1 MENTDTDTDIDTDAA
16 RGGPVAPPSDDP
28 VPVVFATDIG
38 DDVDDTWALAQLLRA
53 PRLDVRLVL
62 TERGDPR
69 YRASIAAKVLERAG
83 RTGTPIGLGVEFEGS
98 GGEGP
103 RRYQEPWVDGYDLD
117 GFPGTLHDDGPAA
130 LRRLVGATDETVTVV
145 SVGPVPTLAAA
156 LEADPELAA
165 GCRFVGM
172 HGSLY
177 AGYDGGDPDA
187 ETNVEVDPAGF
198 RRVLS
203 APWQDVLLTPLD
215 TCGSAR
221 LTGERF
227 RRVWRATD
235 DPLVR
240 GVIENNCTF
249 AVRVPWMAYDDFT
262 RRSSTLYDTVAVYLA
277 YDESLVETE
286 RVRFDVTD
294 DGFTAVDP
302 DGEFEAR
309 AAVRWRDRDAFK
321 AHLTATLLGETADG

>member
-1 MENTDTDTDIDTDAA
+1 MEDSDTDADTA
-16 RGGPVAPPSDDP
+16 RADPAASPNDDP
-28 VPVVFATDIG
+28 VPVVFATDVG
-38 DDVDDTWALAQLLRA
+38 DDVDDTWALAQSLRA
-53 PRLDVRLVL
+53 PHLDVRLVL

-69 YRASIAAKVLERAG
+69 YRASIAAKLLERAG
-83 RTGTPIGLGVEFEGS
+83 RTDVPVGLGVEFGAPEDR
-98 GGEGP
+98 

-117 GFPGTLHDDGPAA
+117 EYPGTLHDDGPAA
-130 LRRLVGATDETVTVV
+130 LSRLVREAEETVTVV
-145 SVGPVPTLAAA
+145 SVGPVPTLATA
-156 LEADPELAA
+156 LEADPKLAE

-203 APWQDVLLTPLD
+203 APWRDVLLTPLD
-215 TCGSAR
+215 TCGSVR
-221 LTGERF
+221 LTGESY
-227 RRVWRATD
+227 RRVWCATD
-235 DPLVR
+235 DPLLR
-240 GVIENNCTF
+240 GVVENNCTF

-277 YDESLVETE
+277 YDESLVEAE

-294 DGFTAVDP
+294 DGFTDLDP
-302 DGEFEAR
+302 EGEFEAR
-309 AAVRWRDRDAFK
+309 AAVRWRDRDAFE
-321 AHLTATLLGETADG
+321 AHLTATLLGESTDERA